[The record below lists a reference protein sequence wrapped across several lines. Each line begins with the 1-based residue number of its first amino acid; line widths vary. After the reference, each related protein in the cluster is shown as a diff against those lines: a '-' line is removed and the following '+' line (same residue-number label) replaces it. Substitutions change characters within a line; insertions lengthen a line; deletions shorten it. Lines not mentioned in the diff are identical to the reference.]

1 MFNFRPRKYDRIPDA
16 KIRVSGGRSS
26 FLMNNAI
33 PIKILLTRALA
44 ILPGHG
50 NTAALAL
57 TFLLFLQLFPMAD
70 VRTAH
75 AALARK
81 DAVQASDL
89 YNPHPDAGDI
99 LLPMP
104 GGLKMAFRLA
114 AVPARGIL
122 WDMPLR
128 PGRDDIANPGRAYYD
143 RRFSAALSAP
153 FTLADLPE
161 SWRAAAPQDGSN
173 CFFYLIA
180 KYEVSRGQWRSV
192 MDADFSSASI
202 TADDARPQTG
212 ISWYEAVDFTRRYT
226 QWLLKKAPD
235 ALPRFAHDKRN
246 IGFLRLPTETEWEY
260 AARGGQNIGSQQ
272 LLQEDFFP
280 FAESC
285 TLNDYAVF
293 RQGGTFVEHTAR
305 IGSRKP
311 NPLGLYDTAGN
322 VAEMCMDMFRFSIGG
337 RLHGSAGGIV
347 RKGGSYLSDA
357 AAVMPGR
364 REESPFF
371 LVDGPASAQD
381 LGFRPVLT
389 GINTPGGNRPEEL
402 AAAWLSAG
410 EQPASPLPAARN
422 PLEELDRLL
431 AQAPNDA
438 VKANLQQLRATLKEN
453 NIIVARQKQLEA
465 ESLLRT
471 GVYMIETIRNY
482 ASRQKA
488 LENQR
493 DNMAADAQKTQGDD
507 KARLLEIIALAD
519 RGLEQ
524 CKMSLNKSLSFYI
537 SKVAETCAL
546 DEATF
551 TDALAQLEKDFAGQ
565 DPFNE
570 TMRRNLAIFREH
582 AGRWRKGTPLARAA
596 VQSQLLEGRFQ

>member
-1 MFNFRPRKYDRIPDA
+1 
-16 KIRVSGGRSS
+16 
-26 FLMNNAI
+26 MNNCTSM
-33 PIKILLTRALA
+33 KLLSIRTLHPL
-44 ILPGHG
+44 LPGFG
-50 NTAALAL
+50 QAAKKLAL
-57 TFLLFLQLFPMAD
+57 TFLLFFLLFSMTDARP
-70 VRTAH
+70 AH

-81 DAVQASDL
+81 DAVQTGDL

-114 AVPARGIL
+114 AVPARGLL

-161 SWRAAAPQDGSN
+161 SWRAAAPKDGSN

-180 KYEVSRGQWRSV
+180 KYEVSRGQWRAV
-192 MDADFSSASI
+192 MDADFSAAAI

-212 ISWYEAVDFTRRYT
+212 ISWYEALDFTRRYT
-226 QWLLKKAPD
+226 QWLLKNAPD

-293 RQGGTFVEHTAR
+293 RQGGAFVEKTAR

-322 VAEMCMDMFRFSIGG
+322 AAEMCMDMFRFSIGG

-364 REESPFF
+364 REETPFF
-371 LVDGPASAQD
+371 LAD
-381 LGFRPVLT
+381 
-389 GINTPGGNRPEEL
+389 EEL
-402 AAAWLSAG
+402 AAAWQSAG
-410 EQPASPLPAARN
+410 EQPTSPLTAARN

-431 AQAPNDA
+431 ALAPNDA

-493 DNMAADAQKTQGDD
+493 GNMAADAQKTQGDN

-524 CKMSLNKSLSFYI
+524 FKISLDKSLTFYI
-537 SKVAETCAL
+537 SKVAETCTL
-546 DEATF
+546 DDATF

-570 TMRRNLAIFREH
+570 NMRRNLTIFREH

-596 VQSQLLEGRFQ
+596 VQSQLLERRFQ

>member
-1 MFNFRPRKYDRIPDA
+1 
-16 KIRVSGGRSS
+16 
-26 FLMNNAI
+26 MNNCTSM
-33 PIKILLTRALA
+33 KLLFVRTLRPL
-44 ILPGHG
+44 LPGFGH
-50 NTAALAL
+50 AAKKLAL
-57 TFLLFLQLFPMAD
+57 TFLLFLLLFSMTDARP
-70 VRTAH
+70 AH

-81 DAVQASDL
+81 DAVQAADL
-89 YNPHPDAGDI
+89 YNPHPDDAGDI

-114 AVPARGIL
+114 AVPARGLL

-161 SWRAAAPQDGSN
+161 SWRAATPKDGSN

-180 KYEVSRGQWRSV
+180 KYEVSRGQWRAV
-192 MDADFSSASI
+192 MDADFSAADI

-226 QWLLKKAPD
+226 QWLLKNAPD
-235 ALPRFAHDKRN
+235 ALPRFARDKRN

-293 RQGGTFVEHTAR
+293 RQGGAFVEKTAR

-322 VAEMCMDMFRFSIGG
+322 AAEMCMDMFRFSIGG

-364 REESPFF
+364 REETPFF
-371 LVDGPASAQD
+371 LADGPASAQD

-402 AAAWLSAG
+402 AAAWQAAG
-410 EQPASPLPAARN
+410 EQPASPLTAARN

-431 AQAPNDA
+431 ALAPNDA

-493 DNMAADAQKTQGDD
+493 GNMAADAQKTQGDN

-524 CKMSLNKSLSFYI
+524 FKISLDKSLTFYI
-537 SKVAETCAL
+537 SKVAETCTL
-546 DEATF
+546 DDATF

-570 TMRRNLAIFREH
+570 NMRRNLTIFREH

-596 VQSQLLEGRFQ
+596 VQSQLLERRFQ

>member
-1 MFNFRPRKYDRIPDA
+1 
-16 KIRVSGGRSS
+16 
-26 FLMNNAI
+26 MNNCT
-33 PIKILLTRALA
+33 PMKLLFIRTLHPL
-44 ILPGHG
+44 LPGFG
-50 NTAALAL
+50 QAAKKLAL
-57 TFLLFLQLFPMAD
+57 TFLLFFLLFSMTDARP
-70 VRTAH
+70 AH

-81 DAVQASDL
+81 DAVQAGDL

-114 AVPARGIL
+114 AVPARGLL

-161 SWRAAAPQDGSN
+161 SWRAAAPKDGSN

-180 KYEVSRGQWRSV
+180 KYEVSRGQWRAV
-192 MDADFSSASI
+192 MDADFSAAAI

-212 ISWYEAVDFTRRYT
+212 ISWYEALDFTRRYT
-226 QWLLKKAPD
+226 QWLLKNAPD

-293 RQGGTFVEHTAR
+293 RQGGAFVEKTAR

-322 VAEMCMDMFRFSIGG
+322 AAEMCMDMFRFSIGG

-364 REESPFF
+364 REETPFF
-371 LVDGPASAQD
+371 LADGPASAQD

-402 AAAWLSAG
+402 AAAWQSAG
-410 EQPASPLPAARN
+410 EQPASPLTAARN

-431 AQAPNDA
+431 ALAPNDA

-493 DNMAADAQKTQGDD
+493 GNMAADAQKTQGDN

-524 CKMSLNKSLSFYI
+524 FKISLDKSLTFYI
-537 SKVAETCAL
+537 SKVAETCTL
-546 DEATF
+546 DDATF

-570 TMRRNLAIFREH
+570 NMRRNLAIFRDH

-596 VQSQLLEGRFQ
+596 VQSQLLERRLQ

>member
-1 MFNFRPRKYDRIPDA
+1 MSRLVPR
-16 KIRVSGGRSS
+16 RS
-26 FLMNNAI
+26 
-33 PIKILLTRALA
+33 
-44 ILPGHG
+44 
-50 NTAALAL
+50 ALAL
-57 TFLLFLQLFPMAD
+57 FLLLCLALGGAAPAQ
-70 VRTAH
+70 

-81 DAVQASDL
+81 NAVQIEDL
-89 YNPHPDAGDI
+89 YNPHPAEDDI

-114 AVPARGIL
+114 AVPARGLL

-153 FTLADLPE
+153 FTLEDLPAA
-161 SWRAAAPQDGSN
+161 WRKAAPGDGGAY
-173 CFFYLIA
+173 FFYLVA
-180 KYEVSRGQWRSV
+180 KYEVSGGQWRAV
-192 MDADFSSASI
+192 MDSRFSADDIS
-202 TADDARPQTG
+202 ADDARPKTRV
-212 ISWYEAVDFTRRYT
+212 SWYEAVEFTRRYT
-226 QWLLKKAPD
+226 EWLLKNAPD
-235 ALPRFAHDKRN
+235 ALPRFVHDKRN
-246 IGFLRLPTETEWEY
+246 VGFLRLPTETEWEY
-260 AARGGQNIGSQQ
+260 AARGGQNVGSQQ

-293 RQGGTFVEHTAR
+293 RQGGAFVEQTAR
-305 IGSRKP
+305 IGSRRP

-322 VAEMCMDMFRFSIGG
+322 AAEMCMDMFRFSIGG
-337 RLHGSAGGIV
+337 RLHGSAGGVV

-364 REESPFF
+364 REEVPFF
-371 LVDGPASAQD
+371 LADGPASAQD

-389 GINTPGGNRPEEL
+389 GINTPGGDRPDAL
-402 AAAWLSAG
+402 AAAWHAAG
-410 EQPASPLPAARN
+410 EQPSSPLPAARN

-431 AQAPNDA
+431 ALAPNEA
-438 VKANLQQLRATLKEN
+438 VRSNLQQLRATLKEN

-493 DNMAADAQKTQGDD
+493 GNMAADAQKAQGDNR
-507 KARLLEIIALAD
+507 ARLLEIIALAD

-524 CKMSLNKSLSFYI
+524 FKVSLDKSLTFYI

-546 DEATF
+546 DDATF
-551 TDALAQLEKDFAGQ
+551 TDALGQLEKDFAGQ

-570 TMRRNLAIFREH
+570 NMRRNLTLFREH
-582 AGRWRKGTPLARAA
+582 AARWRKGAPLSRPA
-596 VQSQLLEGRFQ
+596 VRTQLLERRFQ

>member
-1 MFNFRPRKYDRIPDA
+1 MNKCTSMKLPSIRTLRP
-16 KIRVSGGRSS
+16 
-26 FLMNNAI
+26 L
-33 PIKILLTRALA
+33 
-44 ILPGHG
+44 LPGFGH
-50 NTAALAL
+50 TAKTLAL
-57 TFLLFLQLFPMAD
+57 TFLLFLLLFPMTDA
-70 VRTAH
+70 RPAH

-81 DAVQASDL
+81 DAVQTGDL

-114 AVPARGIL
+114 AVPARGLL

-161 SWRAAAPQDGSN
+161 SWRAAAPRDGGS

-180 KYEVSRGQWRSV
+180 KYEVSRGQWRAV
-192 MDADFSSASI
+192 MDADFSSATI

-226 QWLLKKAPD
+226 QWLLKNAPD

-285 TLNDYAVF
+285 TLNAYAVF
-293 RQGGTFVEHTAR
+293 RQGGAFVEKTAR

-322 VAEMCMDMFRFSIGG
+322 AAEMCMDMFRFSIGG

-364 REESPFF
+364 REETPFF
-371 LVDGPASAQD
+371 LADGPASAQD

-402 AAAWLSAG
+402 AAAWQTAG
-410 EQPASPLPAARN
+410 EQPASPLTAARN

-431 AQAPNDA
+431 ALAPNDA

-493 DNMAADAQKTQGDD
+493 GNMAADAQKTQGDN

-524 CKMSLNKSLSFYI
+524 FKISLDKSLTFYI
-537 SKVAETCAL
+537 SKVAETCTL
-546 DEATF
+546 DDATF

-570 TMRRNLAIFREH
+570 NMRRNLTIFREH

-596 VQSQLLEGRFQ
+596 VQSQLLERRFQ